1 MTTDEAIWQSAQNL
15 LKSSGNL
22 DKLWEAFDMIECRG
36 RNLEIKV
43 DDDDS
48 EDNRWIYPVRE
59 AYYKV
64 RQAPNGKKKD
74 VGWITLAIQLTC
86 DVGVEGDWQH
96 GKRAKVLAAYAPS
109 KDFED
114 AWVFDSEDPNSS
126 GYVDEC
132 VTDEY
137 RWLHS
142 DEVSWLFAV
151 PLDALIS
158 TADVE
163 EYITKPMRRLVE
175 GENPDDV
182 LGPIREKLCLPPQA

>member
-15 LKSSGNL
+15 LRSSENL
-22 DKLWEAFDMIECRG
+22 DKLCEAFSVIECDEKKLVIEHSDEG
-36 RNLEIKV
+36 SQ
-43 DDDDS
+43 DS
-48 EDNRWIYPVRE
+48 GWIYPVWE

-109 KDFED
+109 RDFED
-114 AWVFDSEDPNSS
+114 AWGFDSEGPNSS
-126 GYVDEC
+126 GYIEEC

-158 TADVE
+158 TDDVE
-163 EYITKPMRRLVE
+163 KYITTPMRRLVE
-175 GENPDDV
+175 GENPDEV
-182 LGPIREKLCLPPQA
+182 LGAIREKLCLPPRP